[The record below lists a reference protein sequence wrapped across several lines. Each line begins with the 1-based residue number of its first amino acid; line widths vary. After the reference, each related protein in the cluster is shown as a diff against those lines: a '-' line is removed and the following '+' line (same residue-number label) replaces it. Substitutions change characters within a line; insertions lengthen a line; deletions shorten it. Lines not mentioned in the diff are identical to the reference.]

1 MLFSFENL
9 FSKMYHMEKKAI
21 SKERKYNFVGNSL
34 MLAFLENE
42 NLERI
47 LSQLLFLLLFR
58 LLFLFSTRG
67 RAASFINKHPRLDLF
82 LFLMSAL
89 PPCTKRTL
97 GIF

>member
-34 MLAFLENE
+34 MINFSREREFYRNYSSFSSSDSSSCSPLEG
-42 NLERI
+42 ERPR
-47 LSQLLFLLLFR
+47 Q
-58 LLFLFSTRG
+58 T
-67 RAASFINKHPRLDLF
+67 SFINKHPRLDLF
-82 LFLMSAL
+82 LFLMNAL